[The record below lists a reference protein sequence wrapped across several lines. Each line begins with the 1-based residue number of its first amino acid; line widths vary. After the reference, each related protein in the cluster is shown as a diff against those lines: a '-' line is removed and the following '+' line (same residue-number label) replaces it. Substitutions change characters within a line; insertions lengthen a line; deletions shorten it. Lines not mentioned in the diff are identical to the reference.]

1 MVVKTEAEETI
12 TEGKNS
18 EGKDISLAFR
28 PKKANSERVHLLKQ
42 EELRECQEALNALWA
57 YYEEGVEGS
66 MWFRHNLDIL
76 QKHLYADD
84 EIID

>member
-1 MVVKTEAEETI
+1 MVVNTEEEETI
-12 TEGKNS
+12 TEGENS

-28 PKKANSERVHLLKQ
+28 QKKAYSERVHLMKQ

-84 EIID
+84 EILD

>member
-12 TEGKNS
+12 TDGENS

-28 PKKANSERVHLLKQ
+28 PKKANSERIHLMKQ